1 MTAQILIAESEAQFQ
16 ARLIEYAIS
25 RGWEWMHIGRT
36 GKYSANGAK
45 GTLGTG
51 WPDLTLVRGPRLIF
65 AELKSQKAPPPPLE
79 QQHVLLRLSEVGVET
94 YHWRPS
100 DWPMILE
107 VLL

>member
-1 MTAQILIAESEAQFQ
+1 MNAPILIDETEAAFQ

-36 GKYSANGAK
+36 GKYSPNGAK

-51 WPDLTLVRGPRLIF
+51 WPDLTLVRGTRLIF
-65 AELKSQKAPPPPLE
+65 AELKSQRAPIPGPE
-79 QQHVLLRLSEVGVET
+79 QQKVLLILSDAAEV